1 MLVCFIGKHMD
12 SKMASRTVQHS
23 GLLQP
28 LWRISHTKKQGEND
42 GTKRLNLVG
51 KGSKLVE

>member
-1 MLVCFIGKHMD
+1 MGKDMD

-28 LWRISHTKKQGEND
+28 LWRISHTQKQGEND
-42 GTKRLNLVG
+42 GTKRLNSTG
-51 KGSKLVE
+51 KS

>member
-1 MLVCFIGKHMD
+1 MGKDMD

-42 GTKRLNLVG
+42 GTKRLNSAG